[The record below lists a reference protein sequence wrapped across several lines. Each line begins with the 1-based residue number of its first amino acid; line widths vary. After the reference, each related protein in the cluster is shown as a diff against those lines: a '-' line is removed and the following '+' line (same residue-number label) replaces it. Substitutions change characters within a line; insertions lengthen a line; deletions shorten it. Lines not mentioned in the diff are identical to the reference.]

1 MKNLNGNG
9 IAFVAFAVICLLL
22 ELFAKGG
29 AGGLWIV
36 VVLWAL
42 FGEFKIKEHE

>member
-9 IAFVAFAVICLLL
+9 IAFVAFCAMCLLL
-22 ELFAKGG
+22 ELFGKTG
-29 AGGLWIV
+29 AGGLWVV

-42 FGEFKIKEHE
+42 FGEFKIKEHQ